1 MALRRHPGSGTLDA
15 LRVRWHPRD
24 FPLRGAAET
33 VLRAAVRELSL
44 EHVVRDLHVRVD
56 LDNRDDHAYIE
67 WNTHDH
73 RAARLSFA
81 IGNFVTR
88 ARRRAW
94 SRTWGKRP
102 GTPPLTPRQFSAKSF
117 SEACLHELS
126 HLRDDHQSGV
136 DLTGAPASDREGLN
150 ELWNVWIDGR
160 LNRRGLPAMTRGER
174 RRVYVRTLRGTPRFR
189 ARGER
194 VFQALWNADHLGPR
208 ELRAY
213 LAELTTPLRGAVTP
227 AARPRRPKTTRPKA
241 RVKITRSRRTR

>member
-1 MALRRHPGSGTLDA
+1 M

-24 FPLRGAAET
+24 FSLRTLAEA
-33 VLRAAVRELSL
+33 VLRAAVRELGL
-44 EHVVRDLHVRVD
+44 EHVVRDLHVHVD
-56 LDNRDDHAYIE
+56 HSNRDDHAYIE

-94 SRTWGKRP
+94 SRTWGNRP
-102 GTPPLTPRQFSAKSF
+102 GPPPLLPRQFSPRSF
-117 SEACLHELS
+117 TEACLHELS

-136 DLTGAPASDREGLN
+136 DLTGAPVSEREALN

-174 RRVYVRTLRGTPRFR
+174 RRVFARTLREMPRYR

-194 VFQALWNADHLGPR
+194 VFQALWSADHLGPR

-213 LAELTTPLRGAVTP
+213 LAELMAPVAPRRKVDSPKSRRPTKSRRQTKTRRPTKSR
-227 AARPRRPKTTRPKA
+227 RPR
-241 RVKITRSRRTR
+241 